1 MKKVAF
7 WVVSLLVLIL
17 YLLSSFSD
25 PGVKIGQSFKQACQE
40 VIAARKMENTSYTS
54 AFKLYKNAVAKL
66 DNITGKY
73 SSSEIALNLFKNQ
86 LKIGPYPFLEFKEDI
101 IPRAKL
107 RAEAENNPLDCSFYA
122 VNLLDTIQFDDKL
135 KLMKATKLAEIST
148 RFSKNWQFRKA
159 ASVLTEGKAIVQTIY
174 SDQFKIGALAEM
186 AQVLGKAGKKNDAL
200 KLLNQAKTIAKTMPR
215 SELSEAL
222 LKIISTYC
230 IIDQFKS
237 AEDLIIE
244 LKSPIPDD
252 CWSTIS
258 QSYAQKGKLRTALKT
273 AEDIKDDNLQAKTF
287 QVIIAQIAATGRY
300 KKAGKLV
307 SKINP
312 LNTAW
317 KVKALADIA
326 FNAGKDGKRDIAV
339 SYFEQAIKT
348 ANQFES
354 YELAQKL
361 SVLNYIAYRFIE
373 LQDNKNAIQI
383 LESNS
388 ALAKTMSEFNRAEAF
403 AEIAIAYG
411 QIGEFEKALQLI
423 NSYIP
428 DYLTTDI
435 QADTLTR
442 LALQYANNHQYQK
455 AIELAKQIN
464 DDTTLL
470 EFNQASVLSKIAIL
484 SASLGN
490 HQTAFKI
497 AKEINSSFYKPWTFG
512 EIALQLPNQRFH
524 FCKDP
529 MVKQYLHQ
537 IITELKPNKN
547 FNNVSL
553 TLLYKLK

>member
-1 MKKVAF
+1 LFKENKLKKAAF
-7 WVVSLLVLIL
+7 WVVALLGLIL

-25 PGVKIGQSFKQACQE
+25 PGPKIDHSFQQACQE
-40 VIAARKMENTSYTS
+40 VIAAQKMENRSYAS
-54 AFKLYKNAVAKL
+54 AFKLYRNAAAKL

-107 RAEAENNPLDCSFYA
+107 RAEAENNSLDCSFYA

-135 KLMKATKLAEIST
+135 KLMKAAKLAEIST
-148 RFSKNWQFRKA
+148 GFSKNWQFRKA
-159 ASVLTEGKAIVQTIY
+159 ASVLTEGKSIIQTID

-186 AQVLGKAGKKNDAL
+186 AQVLGKAGKKNNAL
-200 KLLNQAKTIAKTMPR
+200 KLLNQAKTIAKTMPQ
-215 SELSEAL
+215 SELPEAL
-222 LKIISTYC
+222 LKIVATYC
-230 IIDQFKS
+230 LIDQFKS
-237 AEDLIIE
+237 AEDLIS
-244 LKSPIPDD
+244 KFKPPILDD
-252 CWSTIS
+252 CWSIVS
-258 QSYAQKGKLRTALKT
+258 QSYARTGKLRTALKT
-273 AEDIKDDNLQAKTF
+273 AENIKDDTLQAITF

-300 KKAGKLV
+300 EKAAKLV
-307 SKINP
+307 LKIKP
-312 LNTAW
+312 LNTTW
-317 KVKALADIA
+317 KAKALADIA
-326 FNAGKDGKRDIAV
+326 FNAGEDGKRDIEV
-339 SYFEQAIKT
+339 SYFEQALKI
-348 ANQFES
+348 ADQFEP

-361 SVLNYIAYRFIE
+361 SVLNYIAFRFIE
-373 LQDNKNAIQI
+373 LQDNKNAVQI

-388 ALAKTMSEFNRAEAF
+388 SLAQTLSEFNRAEAF

-428 DYLTTDI
+428 DYFATDI

-442 LALQYANNHQYQK
+442 LALQYANNHQYQN
-455 AIELAKQIN
+455 AIELAEQIN

-484 SASLGN
+484 SATAGN
-490 HQTAFKI
+490 HDTAFKI

-512 EIALQLPNQRFH
+512 EIALQLPSQRFH
-524 FCKDP
+524 FRKDP
-529 MVKQYLHQ
+529 AIKQYLHQ

-547 FNNVSL
+547 PNTV
-553 TLLYKLK
+553 